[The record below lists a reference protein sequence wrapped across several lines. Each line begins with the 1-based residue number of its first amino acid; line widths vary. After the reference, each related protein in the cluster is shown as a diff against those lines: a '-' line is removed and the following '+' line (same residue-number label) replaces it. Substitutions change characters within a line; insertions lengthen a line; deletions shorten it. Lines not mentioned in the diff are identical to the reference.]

1 MGISQTNGENR
12 GGECPEQ
19 VGGTLGRVGL
29 LRELV
34 SSCEHIIVC
43 SVCPVDKAVCAHL
56 LNSCISGIGRSG
68 LWDIIGDR

>member
-56 LNSCISGIGRSG
+56 PPVLGHLQSIFS
-68 LWDIIGDR
+68 LWSVP